1 MALVFP
7 FGNHYNFNI
16 EKLIGISDKAETLA
30 PIVITE
36 SDDVINLRNP
46 PTRFP
51 PISQQYLHI
60 FTTPVFTSL
69 SLCLIRACDSFEGL
83 CGTDDLDEPGL
94 GVFVHNL

>member
-7 FGNHYNFNI
+7 FGKHCNFNI

-51 PISQQYLHI
+51 PISQQYLHKFSI
-60 FTTPVFTSL
+60 TYVMSL
-69 SLCLIRACDSFEGL
+69 SLCIRACDSFEGL
-83 CGTDDLDEPGL
+83 CGTDDPGL